1 MDKSGLPKIL
11 LVDDQEENLVA
22 LAAILKTVDAVVVPA
37 RSGEDALRALMIE
50 DFAVIL
56 LDVVMPDMDG
66 FETAYHIK
74 RKDRTKDVPI
84 IFLTAARSEPDLAF
98 RGYAVGAVDYLVKP
112 FDPWVLRSKVEIF
125 IELHEQRRR
134 AREQSAILSGL
145 FPGAAAGL
153 ARGAELVS
161 EINDR
166 LSAVEN
172 ALNVLADRMNDRLG
186 DVAAK
191 EAFGRLD
198 RELGALR
205 GAQEALFGQ
214 PADTSPAEAT

>member
-1 MDKSGLPKIL
+1 MDTAHLPKIL

-22 LAAILKTVDAVVVPA
+22 LAAILKSVNAVVVTA
-37 RSGEDALRALMIE
+37 RSGEDALRALMGD

-112 FDPWVLRSKVEIF
+112 FDPWVLRSKVDIF

-134 AREQSAILSGL
+134 ARERSAILTGL
-145 FPGAAAGL
+145 FPGAATGL
-153 ARGAELVS
+153 AHGAELVS
-161 EINDR
+161 G
-166 LSAVEN
+166 
-172 ALNVLADRMNDRLG
+172 LNERMASVSRAMAALADRID

-191 EAFGRLD
+191 EAFDRLD
-198 RELGALR
+198 QEVCALKS
-205 GAQEALFGQ
+205 AHDALFGY
-214 PADTSPAEAT
+214 AS